1 MGAKVEEKTVTVK
14 LFRDKGEY
22 KDPMFV
28 GVNMKTYT
36 IPRGIPVEVPESV
49 AEVLRNS
56 QEQDE
61 YALSIQE
68 ELQRNGD
75 WDEKK

>member
-1 MGAKVEEKTVTVK
+1 MTVK
-14 LFRDKGEY
+14 LFKDKGEY
-22 KDPMFV
+22 KEPLFV
-28 GVNMKTYT
+28 AVNGRSFTV
-36 IPRGIPVEVPESV
+36 PRGVPVEVPECV